1 MIKRI
6 HNFLGKQLKVLH
18 LPLAL
23 YFSLLSLSRVVSAP
37 PRPPPKMYKTREKKK
52 CQRSDPDI
60 IIQCGSG
67 LIEKALSTLLLSS
80 LCSVHGLRLWQYF
93 SRKFGERQPPRQV
106 FVITKHPFVPIGH
119 AVFK

>member
-37 PRPPPKMYKTREKKK
+37 PPPPRPKCIKPERRKM
-52 CQRSDPDI
+52 PDK
-60 IIQCGSG
+60 
-67 LIEKALSTLLLSS
+67 LPEHNYP
-80 LCSVHGLRLWQYF
+80 VWLR
-93 SRKFGERQPPRQV
+93 
-106 FVITKHPFVPIGH
+106 
-119 AVFK
+119 AD